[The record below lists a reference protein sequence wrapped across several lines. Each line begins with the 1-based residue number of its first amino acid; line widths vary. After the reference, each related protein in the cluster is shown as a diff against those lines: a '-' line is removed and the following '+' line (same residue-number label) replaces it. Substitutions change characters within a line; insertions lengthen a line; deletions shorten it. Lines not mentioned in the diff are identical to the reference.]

1 VFSEQALAVWREL
14 SDREGM
20 IRSLN
25 ELGNVAV
32 LDRLFEE
39 AEIYFDQA
47 LSLATGHEDP
57 LWLPVVQANRAGVM
71 LSRGRFAEARPLYE
85 TVLEVARR
93 YDYEIGVVNALLG
106 LALVELGEGR
116 PTAAARPLEE
126 AFGIAEAL
134 RFMESV
140 GDCLN
145 LAAALAAAKDDGED
159 AAWFLG
165 AADAVDEST
174 GSSRALPAFVSQLIE
189 HSRVPLG
196 DGPFEAARQKGKS
209 TSVEAAIAAAR
220 TYLFS

>member
-1 VFSEQALAVWREL
+1 
-14 SDREGM
+14 
-20 IRSLN
+20 
-25 ELGNVAV
+25 
-32 LDRLFEE
+32 
-39 AEIYFDQA
+39 
-47 LSLATGHEDP
+47 
-57 LWLPVVQANRAGVM
+57 
-71 LSRGRFAEARPLYE
+71 
-85 TVLEVARR
+85 
-93 YDYEIGVVNALLG
+93 
-106 LALVELGEGR
+106 
-116 PTAAARPLEE
+116 
-126 AFGIAEAL
+126 
-134 RFMESV
+134 MESV